1 MVEGSSVQKNKII
14 WLSILQGWSMLL
26 VVIGH
31 ISLSNEFQDPQYPIS
46 SFIEKV
52 IYSFHMPLFMFIS
65 GMLLYHTKISKE
77 QKYRSVIVDKIKRL
91 GVP

>member
-1 MVEGSSVQKNKII
+1 MIEGNIVQKNKII

-65 GMLLYHTKISKE
+65 GMLLYLYSRMRLKWTLKKIVLYCVE
-77 QKYRSVIVDKIKRL
+77 F
-91 GVP
+91 